1 MGHHVKFNQEG
12 YIRALQRALYSAME
26 KVEKEV
32 FNAIVRNFGALQFRE
47 LDVKYVSDMRR
58 AIRYATTRTIESIV
72 SRFLAGY
79 EPIPNQS
86 FRLVYYE
93 YGTGTKMRPP
103 DNYSPSDDPYWNDA
117 RPRKIGEP
125 IWTRPMS
132 SWRDAGGNWHTSRNR
147 GKPRPLPETSKYGRP
162 IEANYW
168 FREGFREGTV
178 NLDKYVLDA
187 VKSVPITSYIS
198 IANIYKRM

>member
-1 MGHHVKFNQEG
+1 MGRHVKFDKDG
-12 YIRALQRALYSAME
+12 YVRALQTALYNAMD
-26 KVEKEV
+26 KVENEV
-32 FNAIVRNFGALQFRE
+32 FAAIMRNFGAIQFKE
-47 LDVKYVSDMRR
+47 LDAKYVADMRR
-58 AIRYATTRTIESIV
+58 AIRYTTTRTVESIV
-72 SRFLAGY
+72 SQFIAGY

-103 DNYSPSDDPYWNDA
+103 ESYSPSDDPYWNDA
-117 RPRKIGEP
+117 RPRKVGEP
-125 IWTRPMS
+125 IWTRPMG
-132 SWRDAGGNWHTSRNR
+132 SWKDAGGNWHTSRNR

>member
-1 MGHHVKFNQEG
+1 MGRHVKFDKDG
-12 YIRALQRALYSAME
+12 YVRALQTALYNAMD

-32 FNAIVRNFGALQFRE
+32 FSAIIRNFGALQFRE
-47 LDVKYVSDMRR
+47 LDVKYVADMSR

-72 SRFLAGY
+72 SQFIAGY
-79 EPIPNQS
+79 ESTPNQS

-103 DNYSPSDDPYWNDA
+103 ENYSPSDDPYWNDA

-132 SWRDAGGNWHTSRNR
+132 SWKDAGGNWHTSRNR